1 LQKGKGQQSRLFIY
15 FSITNNNFQYNRKY
29 LFILPQAKESH
40 ISLLCSAGKTSRTG
54 VSSKKKTIPLFT
66 GSFLY
71 FPAGSQAQE
80 IFSF

>member
-15 FSITNNNFQYNRKY
+15 FSITNNNFQYKRKH
-29 LFILPQAKESH
+29 LFILPQPKESH
-40 ISLLCSAGKTSRTG
+40 ISLPCPAGKTSRTG
-54 VSSKKKTIPLFT
+54 VSSKKTIPLFT